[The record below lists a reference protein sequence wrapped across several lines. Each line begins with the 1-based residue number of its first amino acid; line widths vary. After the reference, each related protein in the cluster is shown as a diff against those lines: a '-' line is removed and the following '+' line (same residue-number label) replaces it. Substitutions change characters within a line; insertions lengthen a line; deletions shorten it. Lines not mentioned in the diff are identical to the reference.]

1 MANTNLSTAEALCL
15 DVLVIGAGFSGISA
29 IHRLRQRG
37 LRAKIFEASTDYG
50 GVWHYNH
57 YPGARVDSEW
67 PFYQLN
73 IPEVQETW
81 TFTER
86 FCDHNEIRQY
96 IAHAAQ
102 TLDLRKDTVFGA
114 RVNEARFDQGTSKW
128 TIKTEAGH
136 VAIAQHIILA
146 TGLFYRNLVP
156 GYEGVEQYQ
165 GRLEHT
171 AAWPNSI
178 ETKGKKIAVIGAGAT
193 GIQVVQELSK
203 EASELTLL
211 LRRPS
216 YCLPMVQRRLSR
228 EEQVAGYAYFP
239 ALFDAGRKS
248 MMGMPAKGPGCG
260 VLDASPKE
268 REARFE
274 KLWEAGGFNFLTRNF
289 NDFLVN
295 KEANRVVYDF
305 WAKKTRARF
314 TDKSKADIMAPL
326 EPPYPFGTKRQPL
339 EQDYYECLD
348 QPHVNI
354 VDLNKTSIKRFTT
367 NGLLLSD
374 EVERE
379 YDIVVLA
386 TGFDTV
392 NGS

>member
-1 MANTNLSTAEALCL
+1 MAKTNLPTTEALSL
-15 DVLVIGAGFSGISA
+15 DVLVIGAGFSGIYA
-29 IHRLRQRG
+29 LHRLRQRG

-102 TLDLRKDTVFGA
+102 TLGLGKDTVFGA
-114 RVNEARFDQGTSKW
+114 RVNEARFDQETGKW

-136 VAIAQHIILA
+136 TAVAQHIILA

-156 GYEGVEQYQ
+156 RYAGLDQYQ

-171 AAWPNSI
+171 AAWPDSI
-178 ETKGKKIAVIGAGAT
+178 EVKGKKIAVIGAGAT

-203 EASELTLL
+203 EASELTLM

-239 ALFDAGRKS
+239 VLFEAGRKS
-248 MMGMPAKGPGCG
+248 MMGMPVMGQGRG
-260 VLDASPKE
+260 VLDAPPEE
-268 REARFE
+268 REALFE

-289 NDFLVN
+289 NDFLVSM
-295 KEANRVVYDF
+295 EANRIVCGF

-339 EQDYYECLD
+339 EQDYYDCLD
-348 QPHVNI
+348 QPHVKI
-354 VDLNKTSIKRFTT
+354 IDLNKTLIENFST
-367 NGLLLSD
+367 NGLLFSD
-374 EVERE
+374 GIERE